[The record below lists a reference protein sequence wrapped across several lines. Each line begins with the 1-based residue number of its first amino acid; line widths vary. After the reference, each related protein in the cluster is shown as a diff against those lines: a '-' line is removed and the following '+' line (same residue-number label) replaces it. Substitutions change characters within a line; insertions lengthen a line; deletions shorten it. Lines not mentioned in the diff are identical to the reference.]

1 MNARKRF
8 NRQFWCRNLL
18 RSLTVLTLT
27 LAGALLAFPVL
38 WLAASSFKTN
48 AEIFTPLQL
57 LPTRLSPTYYLELL
71 SGAWLPYT
79 AQYASTLLLV
89 GAQTLLVLAVS
100 SAAGF
105 VLALYR
111 FPLRTPLY
119 LLALSVIFV
128 PKETL
133 IVPMLEWLLTLG
145 LTDSY
150 LGVILPGSVSGLAV
164 LFFTETTRRLPREL
178 FDQARVEGA
187 SEWGVYLHV
196 ALPLLRPALLTYA
209 FIHALLAWHEVLF
222 PLIILSSPEKL
233 PVSVGLGSLF
243 GSLQRVP
250 YGVIMAGFTLM
261 TLPAVAA
268 YLLVRRQ
275 LVSVLSTFVGE

>member
-1 MNARKRF
+1 MSTLSHLRKGLPR
-8 NRQFWCRNLL
+8 L
-18 RSLTVLTLT
+18 LTLFALV

-38 WLAASSFKTN
+38 WLAAGGFKTN

-57 LPTRLSPTYYLELL
+57 LPTRLSPRYYLELL
-71 SGAWLPYT
+71 SGDWLPYG

-89 GAQTLLVLAVS
+89 GTQTLVVVAVS

-105 VLALYR
+105 VFALYT
-111 FPLRTPLY
+111 FPLRRPLY
-119 LLALSVIFV
+119 LLALSVILI

-133 IVPMLEWLLTLG
+133 LVPMLEWLIVLG
-145 LTDSY
+145 LTDTY
-150 LGVILPGSVSGLAV
+150 LGVILPSSVSGLAV
-164 LFFTETTRRLPREL
+164 LFFTEMTRRLPREL

-187 SEWGVYLHV
+187 SEVQLYGRV

-222 PLIILSSPEKL
+222 PLVILSTPDKL
-233 PVSVGLGSLF
+233 PVSVSLGSLF

-250 YGVIMAGFTLM
+250 YAVIMAGFTLM

-268 YLLVRRQ
+268 YLLARRQ
-275 LVSVLSTFVGE
+275 LESVLAQFVGE